1 MPTDIDNDGC
11 GNMKGRTRAGLLAI
25 IAIIVAVIFAGCIEN
40 DESTPSPTPST
51 PTATPVPT
59 ATAKEGDTVKVHYT
73 GTLEDGS
80 VFDTSVE
87 REPLQFTIGQ
97 GQMIP
102 GFEQGVIGM
111 KLGESKTITIPA
123 DQAYGPYNE
132 GLVGVVERDHLPAGM
147 EPEIGQQ
154 LQSTRANGQIVVV
167 TVINVSESTVTVDAN
182 HRLAGKDLTFEIQLV
197 EII

>member
-1 MPTDIDNDGC
+1 
-11 GNMKGRTRAGLLAI
+11 MKLRTSAGLLALT
-25 IAIIVAVIFAGCIEN
+25 AVVVAVIVAGCVEK
-40 DESTPSPTPST
+40 DESSTTPTSAT

-87 REPLQFTIGQ
+87 REPLQFTIGE
-97 GQMIP
+97 GTVIP

-123 DQAYGPYNE
+123 DQAYGPYYE
-132 GLVGVVERDHLPAGM
+132 DRVWVVDRDQLPPGM
-147 EPEIGQQ
+147 EPEVGQR
-154 LQSTRANGQIVVV
+154 LQTTQANGQIVVV

-182 HRLAGKDLTFEIQLV
+182 HPLAGKDLTFEIQLV

>member
-1 MPTDIDNDGC
+1 MQTNRDKDSC
-11 GNMKGRTRAGLLAI
+11 GNMKLRTSAGLLALT
-25 IAIIVAVIFAGCIEN
+25 ALIVAVIVAGCVEN
-40 DESTPSPTPST
+40 DVSTPSPTPST
-51 PTATPVPT
+51 PTLTPAPT
-59 ATAKEGDTVKVHYT
+59 TMAKEGDTVKVHYT

-87 REPLQFTIGQ
+87 REPLQFTIGE
-97 GQMIP
+97 GQLIL

-132 GLVGVVERDHLPAGM
+132 GLVGVVERDHLPAGV
-147 EPEIGQQ
+147 EPEVGQQ
-154 LQSTRANGQIVVV
+154 LQTTQANGQIAVV

-182 HRLAGKDLTFEIQLV
+182 HHLAGKDLTFEIQLV

>member
-1 MPTDIDNDGC
+1 
-11 GNMKGRTRAGLLAI
+11 MKGRTIAGLLALT
-25 IAIIVAVIFAGCIEN
+25 ALIVAVIVAGCVEN
-40 DESTPSPTPST
+40 DVSTPSPTSAT
-51 PTATPVPT
+51 PTLTPAPT

-87 REPLQFTIGQ
+87 REPLQFTIGE
-97 GQMIP
+97 GQLIP

-123 DQAYGPYNE
+123 DQAYGPYNV

-147 EPEIGQQ
+147 EPEVGQQ
-154 LQSTRANGQIVVV
+154 LQTTQANGQIAVV